1 MNSGGG
7 FLGDVFKEQLV
18 KKAVTGKDTALRFG
32 IVALAVIIFFFC
44 LMIPG
49 IQQFA
54 AFVAIALIFG
64 AYFLI
69 SRRNV
74 EYEYVFTN
82 GDLDIDVIYNKS
94 KRKRLFSSS
103 VRDFEIIAH
112 VQDTAHT
119 HELSGAAETKDY
131 SSGIVGPN
139 TYAFVMSYKGKRTKF
154 IIEPNEMMI
163 KAFSTVLTPRKLFKK
178 L

>member
-1 MNSGGG
+1 M
-7 FLGDVFKEQLV
+7 GDVFKEQLV
-18 KKAVTGKDTALRFG
+18 KKAVTGKDTALRLG

-44 LMIPG
+44 LMIPV
-49 IQQFA
+49 IQPFA

-69 SRRNV
+69 SRRNL
-74 EYEYVFTN
+74 EFEYVFTN
-82 GDLDIDVIYNKS
+82 GDLDIDIIYNKS
-94 KRKRLFSSS
+94 RRKRMFSSS
-103 VRDFEIIAH
+103 VKDFEIMAH

-119 HELSGAAETKDY
+119 RELSGATETRDY
-131 SSGIVGPN
+131 SSGVVGQN
-139 TYAFVMSYKGKRTKF
+139 TYAFITNYKGKRLKI

-163 KAFSTVLTPRKLFKK
+163 KAFSTVLTPRKLYKK